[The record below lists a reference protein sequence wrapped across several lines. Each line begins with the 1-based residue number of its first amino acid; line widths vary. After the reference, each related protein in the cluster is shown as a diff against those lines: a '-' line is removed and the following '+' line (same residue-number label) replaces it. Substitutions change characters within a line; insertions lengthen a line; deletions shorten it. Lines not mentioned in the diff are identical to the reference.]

1 MSFTNDLSFLQ
12 NILKN
17 MQVNAAIVSEPFEN
31 IPVFDFG
38 IRNIAFPDLNYDEY
52 TRNFCRT
59 REPNILYRAYDEY
72 HFNYMFMQLPNQE
85 IPSYL
90 IIGPYTLKP
99 FSDEEILDKVQQ
111 FAIPVD
117 QFFSFKNCYDRVPL
131 IADSS
136 IFFTIINSFAERL
149 WGSMDNYTLK
159 ELISLGE
166 SSNTPMLSSED
177 YSSDE
182 LSKAMTQLE
191 ANYAAEKELMQMI
204 SHGHLHKIEMYFNLL
219 DFVTAEQ
226 RLADPVRNAKNY
238 AIIMNTLLRKA
249 TEEGGVHPI
258 HIDKISSSFAKKIEM
273 QTSEKG
279 ISMLF
284 KEMAR
289 KYALTV
295 KNHSLKGYSKMVRRV
310 MIQVDTDLASDLSL
324 SAQAKLLDVNP
335 NYLSTVFKK
344 ETGHTLTEY
353 VTGKRIEHAVFLLN
367 STNMQI
373 QTIAQYCG
381 IPDICYFTKTFKKL
395 IGKTPTEYRNEIRK
409 V

>member
-1 MSFTNDLSFLQ
+1 MSFKNDLSFFQ

-17 MQVNAAIVSEPFEN
+17 MQVNASIVSEPFEN

-38 IRNIAFPDLNYDEY
+38 IRNIAFPDSNYDIY
-52 TRNFCRT
+52 TRDFCRT
-59 REPNILYRAYDEY
+59 CKSNILYRAYDEY
-72 HFNYMFMQLPNQE
+72 HFNYIFMLLPNQE

-99 FSDEEILDKVQQ
+99 FTDEEILDKAHH

-117 QFFSFKNCYDRVPL
+117 QFWRFKNCYARVPL
-131 IADSS
+131 VSDSS

-149 WGSMDNYTLK
+149 WGSMDNYVLK
-159 ELISLGE
+159 DLVSLGE
-166 SSNTPMLSSED
+166 PSNSIMLSSDD
-177 YSSDE
+177 YFSDE
-182 LSKAMTQLE
+182 LSNAMVLLE
-191 ANYAAEKELMQMI
+191 EKYAAENELMQII
-204 SHGHLHKIEMYFNLL
+204 SHGQLHKIEMYFNQI
-219 DFVTAEQ
+219 DFRSEEQ

-238 AIIMNTLLRKA
+238 AIILNTLLRKA

-258 HIDKISSSFAKKIEM
+258 HIDKISSAFAKKIEM

-279 ISMLF
+279 VSILF

-295 KNHSLKGYSKMVRRV
+295 KNHSLKGYSKLVRRV

-324 SAQAKLLDVNP
+324 SAQASLLGVNP

-381 IPDICYFTKTFKKL
+381 IPDICYFTKIFKKVV
-395 IGKTPTEYRNEIRK
+395 GKTPTEYKNSIRH
-409 V
+409 

>member
-1 MSFTNDLSFLQ
+1 
-12 NILKN
+12 
-17 MQVNAAIVSEPFEN
+17 
-31 IPVFDFG
+31 
-38 IRNIAFPDLNYDEY
+38 
-52 TRNFCRT
+52 
-59 REPNILYRAYDEY
+59 
-72 HFNYMFMQLPNQE
+72 
-85 IPSYL
+85 
-90 IIGPYTLKP
+90 
-99 FSDEEILDKVQQ
+99 
-111 FAIPVD
+111 
-117 QFFSFKNCYDRVPL
+117 
-131 IADSS
+131 
-136 IFFTIINSFAERL
+136 
-149 WGSMDNYTLK
+149 
-159 ELISLGE
+159 
-166 SSNTPMLSSED
+166 
-177 YSSDE
+177 
-182 LSKAMTQLE
+182 
-191 ANYAAEKELMQMI
+191 
-204 SHGHLHKIEMYFNLL
+204 MYFNQI
-219 DFVTAEQ
+219 DFRSAEQ

-238 AIIMNTLLRKA
+238 AIILNTLLRKA

-258 HIDKISSSFAKKIEM
+258 HIDKISSTFAKKIEL

-279 ISMLF
+279 ISQLF

-324 SAQAKLLDVNP
+324 SSQASLLNVNP

-381 IPDICYFTKTFKKL
+381 IPDICYFTKTFKKY
-395 IGKTPTEYRNEIRK
+395 IGKSPTEYRNEIKK

>member
-1 MSFTNDLSFLQ
+1 MSFKNDLSFLQ

-17 MQVNAAIVSEPFEN
+17 MQVNASVVSEPFEN
-31 IPVFDFG
+31 IPVYDFG
-38 IRNIAFPDLNYDEY
+38 IRNITFPYLDYDTY

-59 REPNILYRAYDEY
+59 CKPNILYRAYDEY

-99 FSDEEILDKVQQ
+99 FTDTEILDKVQQ
-111 FAIPVD
+111 FAIPVE
-117 QFFSFKNCYDRVPL
+117 QFWSFKKCYSHVPL
-131 IADSS
+131 ISDSS
-136 IFFTIINSFAERL
+136 IFFTIINSFAEKL
-149 WGSMDNYTLK
+149 WGSMDDYVLK
-159 ELISLGE
+159 DLVSLGE
-166 SSNTPMLSSED
+166 ASNNKMLSSDD

-182 LSKAMTQLE
+182 LSKAMGLLE
-191 ANYAAEKELMQMI
+191 EKYAAENELMQMI
-204 SHGHLHKIEMYFNLL
+204 SHGQLHKIEMYFNQI
-219 DFVTAEQ
+219 DFRSEEQ

-238 AIIMNTLLRKA
+238 AIILNTLLRKA

-258 HIDKISSSFAKKIEM
+258 HIDKISSMFAKKIEM

-310 MIQVDTDLASDLSL
+310 MIQVDTDLSSDLSL
-324 SAQAKLLDVNP
+324 SAQARLLDVNP

-344 ETGHTLTEY
+344 ETGRTLTEY

-381 IPDICYFTKTFKKL
+381 IPDICYFTKTFKK
-395 IGKTPTEYRNEIRK
+395 IVGKTPTEYRKNIRH
-409 V
+409 

>member
-1 MSFTNDLSFLQ
+1 MHLKNDLSFLQ

-17 MQVNAAIVSEPFEN
+17 MQVNASVVSEPFEN
-31 IPVFDFG
+31 IPLFDFG
-38 IRNIAFPDLNYDEY
+38 VRKIAFPDLNYDLY
-52 TRNFCRT
+52 TRDFCRT
-59 REPNILYRAYDEY
+59 CQPNTLYRAYDEY

-85 IPSYL
+85 IESYL

-99 FSDEEILDKVQQ
+99 FTDTEILDKVQC

-117 QFFSFKNCYDRVPL
+117 QFWSFKNCYAHVPL
-131 IADSS
+131 ISDSS

-149 WGSMDNYTLK
+149 WNSMDNYVLK
-159 ELISLGE
+159 DLVSLGE
-166 SSNTPMLSSED
+166 SANNKMLSSDD
-177 YSSDE
+177 YFSDE
-182 LSKAMTQLE
+182 LSNAMALLE
-191 ANYAAEKELMQMI
+191 RKYSAENELMQMI
-204 SHGHLHKIEMYFNLL
+204 SHGQLHKIEMYFNQI
-219 DFVTAEQ
+219 DFRSEEQ
-226 RLADPVRNAKNY
+226 RLADPIRNAKNY
-238 AIIMNTLLRKA
+238 AIILNTLLRKA

-258 HIDKISSSFAKKIEM
+258 HIDKISSTFAKKIEM

-279 ISMLF
+279 ISTLF

-310 MIQVDTDLASDLSL
+310 MIQVDTDLASKLSL
-324 SAQAKLLDVNP
+324 SAQARLLNVNP

-344 ETGHTLTEY
+344 ETGQTLTEY
-353 VTGKRIEHAVFLLN
+353 VTSKRIEHAVFLLN

-381 IPDICYFTKTFKKL
+381 IPDICYFTKTFKK
-395 IGKTPTEYRNEIRK
+395 IVGKTPTEYKNSIRR
-409 V
+409 

>member
-1 MSFTNDLSFLQ
+1 MNFKNDFSFLQ

-17 MQVNAAIVSEPFEN
+17 MQVNASVVSEPFEN

-38 IRNIAFPDLNYDEY
+38 IRTIAFPDLNYDVY
-52 TRNFCRT
+52 TRDFCRT
-59 REPNILYRAYDEY
+59 CEANILYRAYDEY
-72 HFNYMFMQLPNQE
+72 HFNYIFMLLPNQE
-85 IPSYL
+85 MPSYL

-99 FSDEEILDKVQQ
+99 FTDTEILDRVQH
-111 FAIPVD
+111 FSIPVN
-117 QFFSFKNCYDRVPL
+117 QFWIFKNCYTRVPL
-131 IADSS
+131 ISDSS

-149 WGSMDNYTLK
+149 WGSMDNYVLK
-159 ELISLGE
+159 DLVSLGE
-166 SSNTPMLSSED
+166 ESNNMMQLSND
-177 YSSDE
+177 YSSFE
-182 LSKAMTQLE
+182 LSNTMALLE
-191 ANYAAEKELMQMI
+191 RKYDAENELMQII
-204 SHGHLHKIEMYFNLL
+204 SHGQLHKIEMYFNQI
-219 DFVTAEQ
+219 DFQSEEQ

-238 AIIMNTLLRKA
+238 AIILNTLLRKA

-258 HIDKISSSFAKKIEM
+258 HIDKISSLFAKRIEM

-295 KNHSLKGYSKMVRRV
+295 KNHSLQGYSKMVRRV

-335 NYLSTVFKK
+335 NYLSTIFKK
-344 ETGHTLTEY
+344 ETGLTLTEF
-353 VTGKRIEHAVFLLN
+353 VTGKRIDHAVFLLN

-381 IPDICYFTKTFKKL
+381 IPDICYFTKIFKK
-395 IGKTPTEYRNEIRK
+395 IVGKTPTAYKNSIRH
-409 V
+409 

>member
-1 MSFTNDLSFLQ
+1 MSYENDLSFLQ

-17 MQVNAAIVSEPFEN
+17 MQVNAAVVSEPFEN

-38 IRNIAFPDLNYDEY
+38 IRNIAFPDLDYDAY
-52 TRNFCRT
+52 TRDFCHRCKDH
-59 REPNILYRAYDEY
+59 ILYRAYDEY
-72 HFNYMFMQLPNQE
+72 HFNYIFLVLPDLE

-90 IIGPYTLKP
+90 IIGPYTLRP
-99 FSDEEILDKVQQ
+99 FTETEILDKVQQ
-111 FAIPVD
+111 FSIPLE
-117 QFFSFKNCYDRVPL
+117 QYWNFKNCYSQVPL
-131 IADSS
+131 ISDSS
-136 IFFTIINSFAERL
+136 IFFTVINSFAERL
-149 WGSMDNYTLK
+149 WGFADNYVLK
-159 ELISLGE
+159 DLVSLGE
-166 SSNTPMLSSED
+166 TSHSAMLSSED

-182 LSKAMTQLE
+182 LSSAMARIE

-204 SHGHLHKIEMYFNLL
+204 SHGQIHKIEQYFNQI

-258 HIDKISSSFAKKIEM
+258 HIDKISSSFAKKIEL

-279 ISMLF
+279 VSLLF

-295 KNHSLKGYSKMVRRV
+295 KNHSLKGYSRMVRRV

-324 SAQAKLLDVNP
+324 SSQANLLDVNP

-353 VTGKRIEHAVFLLN
+353 VTRKRIEHAVFLLN

-381 IPDICYFTKTFKKL
+381 IPDICYFTKTFKKI

>member
-273 QTSEKG
+273 QTSEIG

>member
-1 MSFTNDLSFLQ
+1 MSFKNDLSFLQ

-17 MQVNAAIVSEPFEN
+17 MQVNASVVSEPFKN
-31 IPVFDFG
+31 IPVFDLG
-38 IRNIAFPDLNYDEY
+38 IRNIAFPDLNHDIY
-52 TRNFCRT
+52 TRDFCRT
-59 REPNILYRAYDEY
+59 CKPNILYRAYDEY
-72 HFNYMFMQLPNQE
+72 HFNYIFMLLPNQK

-99 FSDEEILDKVQQ
+99 FTDTEILDKVQH

-117 QFFSFKNCYDRVPL
+117 QFWNFKNCYARVPL
-131 IADSS
+131 VSDSS

-149 WGSMDNYTLK
+149 WGSMDNYVLK
-159 ELISLGE
+159 DLISLGE
-166 SSNTPMLSSED
+166 SSNNMMLSSDD
-177 YSSDE
+177 YPSDE
-182 LSKAMTQLE
+182 LSNAMALLE
-191 ANYAAEKELMQMI
+191 GKYAAENELMQLI
-204 SHGHLHKIEMYFNLL
+204 SHGQLHKIEMYFNQI
-219 DFVTAEQ
+219 DFRSEVQ

-238 AIIMNTLLRKA
+238 AIILNTLFRKA

-258 HIDKISSSFAKKIEM
+258 HIDKISSIFAKKIEM

-295 KNHSLKGYSKMVRRV
+295 MNHSLKGYSKIVRRV

-324 SAQAKLLDVNP
+324 SAQASLLDVNP

-367 STNMQI
+367 STSMQI

-381 IPDICYFTKTFKKL
+381 IPDICYFTKTFKK
-395 IGKTPTEYRNEIRK
+395 IVGKTPTEYKNNIRH
-409 V
+409 

>member
-1 MSFTNDLSFLQ
+1 
-12 NILKN
+12 
-17 MQVNAAIVSEPFEN
+17 
-31 IPVFDFG
+31 
-38 IRNIAFPDLNYDEY
+38 
-52 TRNFCRT
+52 
-59 REPNILYRAYDEY
+59 
-72 HFNYMFMQLPNQE
+72 
-85 IPSYL
+85 
-90 IIGPYTLKP
+90 
-99 FSDEEILDKVQQ
+99 
-111 FAIPVD
+111 
-117 QFFSFKNCYDRVPL
+117 
-131 IADSS
+131 
-136 IFFTIINSFAERL
+136 
-149 WGSMDNYTLK
+149 
-159 ELISLGE
+159 
-166 SSNTPMLSSED
+166 
-177 YSSDE
+177 
-182 LSKAMTQLE
+182 
-191 ANYAAEKELMQMI
+191 
-204 SHGHLHKIEMYFNLL
+204 MYFNQI
-219 DFVTAEQ
+219 DFRSAEQ

-238 AIIMNTLLRKA
+238 AIILNTLLRKA

-258 HIDKISSSFAKKIEM
+258 HIDKISSTFAKKIEL

-279 ISMLF
+279 ISQLF

-324 SAQAKLLDVNP
+324 SSQAILLNVNP

-381 IPDICYFTKTFKKL
+381 IPDICYFTKTFKKY
-395 IGKTPTEYRNEIRK
+395 IGKSPTEYRNEIKK